1 MYMCIN
7 KKENEHI
14 PDLNWREIGLM
25 VPFVIVII
33 WLGIYPAPVLR
44 RMEPSAHKF
53 VTSVQQGAQAASTV
67 TSPIVAAAGAQ
78 R

>member
-1 MYMCIN
+1 M
-7 KKENEHI
+7 
-14 PDLNWREIGLM
+14 PLGLNLIDVAELVRVKFVLM
-25 VPFVIVII
+25 GVII